1 MFDLFLIGSL
11 SFWILILIEFILLLA
26 LVEYERPG
34 LGFLSLLGV
43 GILLKV
49 FADVNLLEYVIQ
61 FPWHTALGALGY
73 FTIGTVWSIF
83 KWYFFVREKREKYL
97 AAKEEYEKSPER
109 SFQRERGAVAEV
121 TDFPTPWEK
130 SMVRSMLLNSK
141 HGIIPLPGDNKSRI
155 LMWMAYWPWS
165 AFWTLINDSVK
176 KVYKFIY
183 ENISGLLL
191 RISKA
196 AFKDVE

>member
-1 MFDLFLIGSL
+1 MFDLFLIGTM
-11 SFWILILIEFILLLA
+11 SFWILVLVEFILLLA
-26 LVEYERPG
+26 LVEYEKPG
-34 LGFLSLLGV
+34 LGALSLLGV

-49 FADVNLLEYVIQ
+49 FANVNLLEYVLQ
-61 FPWHTALGALGY
+61 FPWQTALGALGY
-73 FTIGTVWSIF
+73 FSIGTVWSIF
-83 KWYFFVREKREKYL
+83 KWYFFVRNKRELYL
-97 AAKEEYEKSPER
+97 AAKEEYAKNPPEMKW
-109 SFQRERGAVAEV
+109 ERGDKVAEIKE
-121 TDFPTPWEK
+121 FPSAWEK
-130 SMVRSMLLNSK
+130 SYERGKFLNSK
-141 HGIIPLPGDNKSRI
+141 KGLEPLPGDNKSRI